1 MNVQLNGK
9 DATIDCTTIQELWDI
24 EQAER
29 ELESSRGFAI
39 ALNGALVRKAEWTTT
54 MIKAGDRVEVVR
66 AISGG

>member
-1 MNVQLNGK
+1 MNIQLNGK
-9 DATIDCTTIQELWDI
+9 DAAIDCTTIQELWEI

-39 ALNGALVRKAEWTTT
+39 ALNGALVRKSEWTTT

-66 AISGG
+66 ALSGG